1 MSIQIRAVVLTT
13 ENYAEYRDLIPMMHK
28 LATLEA
34 NKQPGITEIP
44 TELPDSLKEIN
55 IIETGLQEIQALP
68 LWLEYLY
75 CQKNQIVS
83 LPDRMPRNLKV
94 LNCSE
99 NKLSWLP
106 QLPQT
111 LKILYCFG
119 NPLVSVP
126 KWFPDSLSMLDISG
140 CGLTELPARLPKAL
154 TKLKCNNN
162 RLVRLPAKLPN
173 ELNSLDCSNNELT
186 EMPAFPEKLQVI
198 NARTNKLLI
207 FDFTHARAHMRI
219 SLDDNPGLPT
229 YREPLTHRPNIEYNI
244 ELTKKTIWS
253 RRMNSMQAE
262 LMSTAHR
269 ICYSPARVERLI
281 YSGELDIATLGGD
294 L

>member
-1 MSIQIRAVVLTT
+1 MSIQIRAISLTND
-13 ENYAEYRDLIPMMHK
+13 NYAEYRDLIPMMTK

-34 NKQPGITEIP
+34 HKQPGIIEIP

-55 IIETGLQEIQALP
+55 IIETGLREIRALP
-68 LWLEYLY
+68 RWLEYLY
-75 CQKNQIVS
+75 CQKNQIVE
-83 LPDRMPRNLKV
+83 LPEQMPRNLKV

-99 NKLSWLP
+99 NKLSMLP
-106 QLPQT
+106 KLPQT
-111 LKILYCFG
+111 LKILYCFN

-140 CGLTELPARLPKAL
+140 CALTELPARLPKSL

-162 RLVRLPAKLPN
+162 RLISLPAILPG
-173 ELNSLDCSNNELT
+173 ELNSIDCSNNELT
-186 EMPAFPEKLQVI
+186 EMPVFPEKLQVI
-198 NARTNKLLI
+198 NARGNKLTI

-219 SLDDNPGLPT
+219 SLDDNPGLPA

-244 ELTKKTIWS
+244 ELTKKTIWL
-253 RRMNSMQAE
+253 RRMIVMKEE
-262 LMSTAHR
+262 LISTAHR
-269 ICYSPARVERLI
+269 ICYSPARIERLI
-281 YSGELDIATLGGD
+281 TDGSFDITTLVGD